1 MRRYQPVLS
10 YEYRRLSTTPR
21 ATLREVLAEAS
32 FGLAL
37 SSGFFGFFAH
47 TGLLAALLDQG
58 LVPSRVSGSSAGA
71 LIGGLW
77 AAGLEIVDLRR
88 TLAGL
93 TRDAF
98 WDPAPGLGLLRGRKF
113 RGLLDALLP
122 ERTFGRTRVP
132 LAISAYD
139 VLTGR
144 TAVIGDGPI
153 APAIHASC
161 AVPLMFHPV
170 RIGHRL
176 YVDGGVADRPG
187 LVGMRSE
194 RVFYHHLASRWS
206 RGPVAARRNAIPR
219 RPGLFSLVLEG
230 LPRPH
235 PFDLTSGPHA
245 IDEAYARTCDALDRP
260 VGDGNVRG

>member
-1 MRRYQPVLS
+1 LI
-10 YEYRRLSTTPR
+10 TTPR
-21 ATLREVLAEAS
+21 ATLREVLAEAP

-47 TGLLAALLDQG
+47 TGVLAALLDAG
-58 LVPSRVSGSSAGA
+58 LVPVRVSGSSAGA
-71 LIGGLW
+71 LVGGLW
-77 AAGLEIVDLRR
+77 AAGLDMVDARR
-88 TLAGL
+88 TLVGL

-113 RGLLDALLP
+113 RRLLDGLLP

-132 LAISAYD
+132 LAISVYD
-139 VLTGR
+139 LLTRR
-144 TAVIGDGPI
+144 TAVIDDGAI

-161 AVPLMFHPV
+161 AVPVMFHPV
-170 RIGHRL
+170 RIGGRF

-187 LVGMRSE
+187 LLGMPGG
-194 RVFYHHLASRWS
+194 RVFYHHLASRLS
-206 RGPVAARRNAIPR
+206 RGRAAERRNAIPH

-235 PFDLTSGPHA
+235 PFELTSGPRT
-245 IDEAYARTCDALDRP
+245 IDEAYARTRDALDRP